1 MLSWALAF
9 FILALVAGFFGF
21 TGAAVSATA
30 ISKILFVGFLVLA
43 AVSFVAGLL
52 RDRSTL

>member
-21 TGAAVSATA
+21 TGAAVSAAA
-30 ISKILFVGFLVLA
+30 ISKILFVGFLILA